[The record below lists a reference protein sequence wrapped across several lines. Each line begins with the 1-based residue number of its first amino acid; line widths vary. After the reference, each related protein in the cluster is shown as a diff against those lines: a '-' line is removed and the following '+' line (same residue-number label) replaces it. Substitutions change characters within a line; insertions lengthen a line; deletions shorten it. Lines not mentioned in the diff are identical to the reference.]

1 MYIFIFTAQDGWSA
15 LWLAAHYGRA
25 EILKMLLANG
35 AKIESTDNVII
46 IIQSMYDGESYF
58 VLSAVQDGWTALI
71 SAAANGQ
78 TEAAACLLQAGAA
91 MEARDEVKCRRRNNF
106 IWIDFGQGIFQCHSL
121 AILL

>member
-1 MYIFIFTAQDGWSA
+1 M
-15 LWLAAHYGRA
+15 AAHYGRA

-35 AKIESTDNVII
+35 AKIESTDNVVI

-58 VLSAVQDGWTALI
+58 VLSAVQDGWTAII

-91 MEARDEVKCRRRNNF
+91 MEARDEVKGRRRNNF
-106 IWIDFGQGIFQCHSL
+106 ILHDFGQGDIPMS
-121 AILL
+121 

>member
-1 MYIFIFTAQDGWSA
+1 MYG
-15 LWLAAHYGRA
+15 
-25 EILKMLLANG
+25 
-35 AKIESTDNVII
+35 
-46 IIQSMYDGESYF
+46 GESYF

-106 IWIDFGQGIFQCHSL
+106 IWLDFGQGDIPMS
-121 AILL
+121 